1 MLLEPC
7 SLILAFIM
15 KIALVAPSDAYLF
28 DFCGALTG
36 LHSAAHEVF
45 MAAPPGPFGVKFE
58 APVTDL

>member
-1 MLLEPC
+1 ML
-7 SLILAFIM
+7 LAFIM